1 MLLLIRELKQNMQ
14 SSRQGGHRQI
24 MKMSFRS
31 RKRKENEEFANA
43 YAQGHSMAGDIWRRL
58 LRDKSSVVSMGF
70 LCLIVLLAI
79 FANVLFDESLVT
91 MQNTAIRNNPPSWE
105 HWFGTDL
112 YGRDIFIRMVFGS
125 RVSLT
130 IGIVTMGV
138 SMIIG
143 GLLGAVAAYF
153 GGKID
158 GIIMRFT
165 DMFMAI
171 PETLLAL
178 CVVAAMGASAVSL
191 IVAMTV
197 AAVPGNCRLVRS
209 TVLSIV
215 DTEYVEAARAC
226 GMRDI
231 GIIVKEIIPNSLW
244 PIIVVSKQGIANL
257 MITASSLSYLG
268 MGIQPPNPEWGAMIS
283 EAREFLRSD
292 PYMCIIPGIVIVL
305 TALSFN
311 LLGDGLRDAMD
322 PRLKD

>member
-79 FANVLFDESLVT
+79 FGNVLFDESLVT

-231 GIIVKEIIPNSLW
+231 GIIVKEIIPNSLG
-244 PIIVVSKQGIANL
+244 PIIVVSTQGIANL
-257 MITASSLSYLG
+257 MLTASSLSYLG